1 MTYRSKRAREILAAT
16 AKPHDPLSSKSST
29 TITACTFASEA
40 ASQPTKKQAMQSP
53 LPPLPEV
60 VLNEKWGPF
69 FPPNTTTKCAQ
80 PPPNNL
86 GPIWKK
92 PPTRSTSSSVK
103 EAAKD
108 LPGYQK
114 KNQPKLASM
123 VSPNMPPNIPYS
135 ISPNSLSSH
144 STSSPTTHRPFEHS
158 QPLERGSQNLDTGAV
173 KTSVAASHNW
183 QKIGQKIAQESKEI
197 PKKSKS
203 LRAKSLPDWPQ
214 NIDFDDKEEVLTID
228 SKGNTT
234 LVSGTVLPIDVWSNN
249 GVKYFVEFNDLCQP
263 IRKGGHI
270 LIRFIG
276 MMEKM
281 ETHCPVEEEDWHAI
295 DSHIKGKILTDI
307 RDRFVIPDG
316 AEYDKQALKLANKA
330 WRKYRFSLRK
340 EYYKPNE
347 KTLDEMC
354 SQVPPSGISSNNW
367 IKLVKYWHSDK
378 GKTLSECGK
387 KARAFLNQYHR
398 LGSNSFANQ
407 QADYEDE
414 HGEKMSLLALWIKS
428 HMGKD
433 GSFLSGT
440 DTADFVDDVKAKVE
454 QLRLKYPTKSEL
466 ELENEAFEETMKE
479 GYGKVQRRN
488 IVMDSVKQEMTA
500 LHKRNDVLEKD
511 NAKMKDQV
519 QETYY
524 LLNTLV
530 GQFSQVID
538 AVRQGKSSPELLNCT
553 QELLG
558 LTQQQCMVDW

>member
-40 ASQPTKKQAMQSP
+40 ASQPTKKQAMQPP

-108 LPGYQK
+108 FSGYQK

-135 ISPNSLSSH
+135 ISPNSLSSRF
-144 STSSPTTHRPFEHS
+144 TSSPTTHQPLEHS

-173 KTSVAASHNW
+173 KTSVADSNNW
-183 QKIGQKIAQESKEI
+183 QKICQKIAQESKEI

-214 NIDFDDKEEVLTID
+214 NIDFDDREEVLTID

-276 MMEKM
+276 MMAKM
-281 ETHCPVEEEDWHAI
+281 ETHCPVREEDWHAI
-295 DSHIKGKILTDI
+295 DSHIKGKMITDI

-316 AEYDKQALKLANKA
+316 AEYDKQALKRANKA
-330 WRKYRFSLRK
+330 WRQYRFSLRK

-354 SQVPPSGISSNNW
+354 SQ
-367 IKLVKYWHSDK
+367 
-378 GKTLSECGK
+378 
-387 KARAFLNQYHR
+387 
-398 LGSNSFANQ
+398 
-407 QADYEDE
+407 
-414 HGEKMSLLALWIKS
+414 
-428 HMGKD
+428 
-433 GSFLSGT
+433 
-440 DTADFVDDVKAKVE
+440 DDVKAKVE

-466 ELENEAFEETMKE
+466 ELENEAFEETMYHDEIPDRPLGYGLGVKKGDIYEVRGVLRKE

-519 QETYY
+519 QETNY

-530 GQFSQVID
+530 GQFSQVIG

-558 LTQQQCMVDW
+558 LTQQLVLFQCTPFYRLLIYLQVIDQNVYFKFIVHG

>member
-1 MTYRSKRAREILAAT
+1 MTYQSKRAREILAAT

-60 VLNEKWGPF
+60 VLNDKWGPF

-103 EAAKD
+103 EDAKD
-108 LPGYQK
+108 LSGYQK

-135 ISPNSLSSH
+135 ISPNSLSSR
-144 STSSPTTHRPFEHS
+144 STSSPTTHRPLEHS

-228 SKGNTT
+228 SKGNNT

-276 MMEKM
+276 MMAKM
-281 ETHCPVEEEDWHAI
+281 ETHCP
-295 DSHIKGKILTDI
+295 
-307 RDRFVIPDG
+307 
-316 AEYDKQALKLANKA
+316 
-330 WRKYRFSLRK
+330 
-340 EYYKPNE
+340 
-347 KTLDEMC
+347 
-354 SQVPPSGISSNNW
+354 
-367 IKLVKYWHSDK
+367 
-378 GKTLSECGK
+378 
-387 KARAFLNQYHR
+387 
-398 LGSNSFANQ
+398 
-407 QADYEDE
+407 EDE

-433 GSFLSGT
+433 RRFLSGT

-466 ELENEAFEETMKE
+466 ELENEAFEETMYHDEIPDRPLGYGLGVKKGDIYGVRGVLRKE

-519 QETYY
+519 I
-524 LLNTLV
+524 
-530 GQFSQVID
+530 G
-538 AVRQGKSSPELLNCT
+538 AVRQGKSALELLNCT

-558 LTQQQCMVDW
+558 LTQQQVID